1 MKQDIVIGS
10 KVQGIDELSDIIF
23 EGGSWYGGAVMSDF
37 DGI

>member
-1 MKQDIVIGS
+1 MKQDLIWGS

-23 EGGSWYGGAVMSDF
+23 ERDF